1 MPGACGDGHRI
12 KSHLS
17 QYVLT
22 ACNCKHVTDNYS
34 CCSYFCHNGGGRGG
48 GSDSNSSISSSC
60 NHSSSHIVV
69 VFAVII
75 AVVFLFG
82 KKSYV
87 IQILSRLNL
96 FNIISKFIP

>member
-1 MPGACGDGHRI
+1 
-12 KSHLS
+12 
-17 QYVLT
+17 
-22 ACNCKHVTDNYS
+22 
-34 CCSYFCHNGGGRGG
+34 
-48 GSDSNSSISSSC
+48 
-60 NHSSSHIVV
+60 VV